1 MRQHQIVITLN
12 ADQYREVQRLA
23 KMAGTT
29 SIGHFLHTRLLT
41 FLGLKTSSRRL
52 DTTYDTENS
61 LDLTQLRET
70 ITRMHKELKELLEH
84 GEVSGYIT
92 GTAPSQDMRD
102 LLVSFQFETVMQN
115 DFATPSQPIYLSAD
129 TVFSELGVS
138 LSQVSEETKAV
149 DHVAEEKSAEKIP
162 EIVSTIEPEEKKE
175 SPSVASAET
184 VQPKI
189 DFRTAPS
196 TIEEA
201 VQAAKSIEDELE
213 RLADQTFSG
222 TPVLGNI
229 VETKIEPLKHGD
241 PLIDILD
248 EGLVKIIEE
257 KAATK
262 ITAEIV
268 KPDLAEISALA
279 EEEAQDEES
288 AQDEDQPQKEI
299 GGTGPPP
306 KKRKK

>member
-84 GEVSGYIT
+84 EEISGYIT
-92 GTAPSQDMRD
+92 GTAPSQDMQD
-102 LLVSFQFETVMQN
+102 LLVSFQFETVMKN
-115 DFATPSQPIYLSAD
+115 DYATPSQPIYLSAD

-138 LSQVSEETKAV
+138 LSQVGEEKKIADSV
-149 DHVAEEKSAEKIP
+149 VEEKSAEKVQD
-162 EIVSTIEPEEKKE
+162 IVASTEPEEKKE
-175 SPSVASAET
+175 PSPVESTET

-213 RLADQTFSG
+213 RLAEQTFSG

-229 VETKIEPLKHGD
+229 VETKIEPLKQGD

-262 ITAEIV
+262 ITAEIA
-268 KPDLAEISALA
+268 KPDLAEISAL
-279 EEEAQDEES
+279 EEEVQDEES
-288 AQDEDQPQKEI
+288 NKDEEQPQSEI
-299 GGTGPPP
+299 GRTGPPP

>member
-52 DTTYDTENS
+52 DTAYDTENS

-92 GTAPSQDMRD
+92 GTAPSQDMQD
-102 LLVSFQFETVMQN
+102 LLVSFQFETVMKN
-115 DFATPSQPIYLSAD
+115 DYATPSQPIYLSAD

-138 LSQVSEETKAV
+138 LSQVSEEKKTV
-149 DHVAEEKSAEKIP
+149 HSLVEEKSAEKVP
-162 EIVSTIEPEEKKE
+162 DIVASTEPEEKKE
-175 SPSVASAET
+175 PSPVESTET
-184 VQPKI
+184 VQNKI
-189 DFRTAPS
+189 DFRTAPT

-229 VETKIEPLKHGD
+229 VENKIEPLKQGD